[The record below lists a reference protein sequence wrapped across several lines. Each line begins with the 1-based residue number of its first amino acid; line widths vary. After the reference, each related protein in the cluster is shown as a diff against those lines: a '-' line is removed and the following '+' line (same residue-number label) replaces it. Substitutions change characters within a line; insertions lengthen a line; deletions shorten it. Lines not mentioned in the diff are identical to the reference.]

1 MFEIEIYGHS
11 LRKQSVGVCKLRK
24 FSIVLADDEQNILF
38 GMKKGIPWEELG
50 FEVVGTAQNGKEAL
64 ELIEEYHP
72 DLLISD
78 IKMPFMDG
86 LELAK
91 NIHESYMTTKVILFS
106 GWDDFEYARLAISYG
121 VSEYIMKPINFE
133 EMKSLLVSIYEELEK
148 EYAEKLNRNRLEK
161 VYEASLPLLRQQFF
175 SQVVT
180 GSLEED
186 YREQQMKNLKLN
198 FDFDAFYM
206 IAVKLYENDYQDV
219 LSELSIKETI
229 KDALEKIAMVY
240 QFTMMDKDIFLLCSN
255 KKHDI
260 ERITRT
266 IEEVSFIIRRIF
278 HVEIFCG
285 ISTVGNSIKEVP
297 ALYKESIEALDYNLV
312 IKEECY
318 TYYNDILPLQ
328 NEGNDWSAEVEGIEK
343 IITYCTEDEL
353 ESEVMRLLK
362 KIQNVHYNLNEYQI
376 VILEILF
383 AVSRLHKK
391 YQIGL
396 ETDNADTK
404 MMAVEILSLET
415 GEELNNWLIEY
426 CKSVRKMI
434 QKKQIDNNA
443 ILASNAIKIVQN
455 KFRDS
460 SLSVESICEELH
472 VSSSHFSK
480 IFKQEIGVTFLNYLI
495 NLRMEEA
502 KRLLLQT
509 DYKSQ
514 MIGEMVGYPEPNY
527 FSYVFKKNCGVS
539 PAKYRK
545 LEDTKNEN

>member
-1 MFEIEIYGHS
+1 M
-11 LRKQSVGVCKLRK
+11 CKLRK

-91 NIHESYMTTKVILFS
+91 IIHESYMTTKVILFS

-175 SQVVT
+175 SQLVT

-198 FDFDAFYM
+198 FDYDAFYM
-206 IAVKLYENDYQDV
+206 IAVKLYENNSQDV

-240 QFTMMDKDIFLLCSN
+240 QFAMMDKDIFLLCSN

-297 ALYKESIEALDYNLV
+297 SLYKESIEALDYNLV

-396 ETDNADTK
+396 EADNADTK
-404 MMAVEILSLET
+404 MMAIEILSLET

>member
-1 MFEIEIYGHS
+1 M
-11 LRKQSVGVCKLRK
+11 CKLRK
-24 FSIVLADDEQNILF
+24 FSIVLADDEQTILF
-38 GMKKGIPWEELG
+38 GMKKGIPWEDLG

-64 ELIEEYHP
+64 ELIEDHHP

-91 NIHESYMTTKVILFS
+91 IIHESYMNTKIILFS

-133 EMKSLLVSIYEELEK
+133 EMQSLLVSMHKELEK

-180 GSLEED
+180 GTLEES
-186 YREQQMKNLKLN
+186 YREQQLKNLKLN
-198 FDFDAFYM
+198 FEFDAFYM
-206 IAVKLYENDYQDV
+206 IAVKLYENDTQDV
-219 LSELSIKETI
+219 LSELSIKETL
-229 KDALEKIAMVY
+229 KEALEKIAEVC
-240 QFTMMDKDIFLLCSN
+240 QFAMGDKEMFLLCSN

-266 IEEVSFIIRRIF
+266 IEEVSVIIRRIF
-278 HVEIFCG
+278 QVEIFCG
-285 ISTVGNSIKEVP
+285 ISTVGNSINEVP
-297 ALYKESIEALDYNLV
+297 ALYTQSLEALDYNLV

-328 NEGNDWSAEVEGIEK
+328 KDVNDWSAEVEGIEK
-343 IITYCTEDEL
+343 IITHCSEEEL
-353 ESEVMRLLK
+353 KIEVMKLLQ
-362 KIQNVHYNLNEYQI
+362 KIQRVHYNLNEYQI

-383 AVSRLHKK
+383 AISRIHKK

-396 ETDNADTK
+396 DEKSADTK
-404 MMAVEILSLET
+404 TMAIEILSLET
-415 GEELNNWLIEY
+415 GEELNHWLINY
-426 CKSVRKMI
+426 CKSIRTMI
-434 QKKQIDNNA
+434 QKKQIDNNVV
-443 ILASNAIKIVQN
+443 LASNAMKMVQN
-455 KFRDS
+455 NFRDS
-460 SLSVESICEELH
+460 SLSVESVCEELH

-480 IFKQEIGVTFLNYLI
+480 IFKQETGFTFLNYLI

-502 KRLLLQT
+502 KRLLKQT

-514 MIGEMVGYPEPNY
+514 VIGEMVGYPEPNY

-545 LEDTKNEN
+545 LEDAKNEN